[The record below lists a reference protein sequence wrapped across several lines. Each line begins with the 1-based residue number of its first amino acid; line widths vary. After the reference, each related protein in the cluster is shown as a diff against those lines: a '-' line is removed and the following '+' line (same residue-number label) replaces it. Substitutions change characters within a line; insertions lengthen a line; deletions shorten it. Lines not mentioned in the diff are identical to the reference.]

1 MSAFEDFVQ
10 LELPKRPYLDA
21 NPATETVMVRR
32 GAGPRQ
38 LQPVEIAEGE
48 VLAKI
53 GGVLVSASL
62 ASLLATY
69 GGGVRKAVLPVV
81 IAADTWTIEH
91 NLNSEN
97 VIVQIFDNT
106 KSVVI
111 PNSIQIISDDV
122 VVVTFSTPITGTA
135 RVIFLD

>member
-10 LELPKRPYLDA
+10 IELPKRPYLET
-21 NPATETVMVRR
+21 NPSEETVMVRR

-38 LQPVEIAEGE
+38 LQAVNIAEGE
-48 VLAKI
+48 VLAKV
-53 GGVLVSASL
+53 GGVVVSASL
-62 ASLLATY
+62 ASLLGTY

-81 IAADTWTIEH
+81 IAASTWTIEH

-97 VIVQIFDNT
+97 VIVQIFDDT

-111 PNSIQIISDDV
+111 PNSIQIIDADT
-122 VVVTFSTPITGTA
+122 VVVTFSTAITGTA